1 MLTARMIIRIYDRT
15 DKNDPNKKIHW
26 AKPMD
31 HKCPYRPEFNL
42 GGYLSSGWII
52 TDEDELQSETDYEV
66 MVSFP
71 LIIPEAWET
80 VQNTIHTGMKSTI
93 QEASRILGEFT
104 LLEYEYTP

>member
-1 MLTARMIIRIYDRT
+1 MLTTRMIIRFYDRT
-15 DKNDPNKKIHW
+15 DKNDPNIKIRW

-31 HKCPYRPEFNL
+31 HKCTYRPEFNL
-42 GGYLSSGWII
+42 GGYLSSGNII

-71 LIIPEAWET
+71 LIIPEAWAT

-93 QEASRILGEFT
+93 QEASRILGEIT

>member
-15 DKNDPNKKIHW
+15 DKNDPNKKIRW

-42 GGYLSSGWII
+42 GGYLSSGMII
-52 TDEDELQSETDYEV
+52 TDADELQSETDYED

-80 VQNTIHTGMKSTI
+80 IQNTIHTGMKSTI

>member
-1 MLTARMIIRIYDRT
+1 MLTAKMLIRFYDKT
-15 DKNDPNKKIHW
+15 DKNTPDKKIRW

-31 HKCPYRPEFNL
+31 HKSPYRPEFNL
-42 GGYLSSGWII
+42 GGYLSSGMII

-80 VQNTIHTGMKSTI
+80 IKDTIHTGMKSTI

>member
-15 DKNDPNKKIHW
+15 DKNTPDKMIRW

-31 HKCPYRPEFNL
+31 HKSPYRPEFNL
-42 GGYLSSGWII
+42 GGYLSSGMII

-80 VQNTIHTGMKSTI
+80 IKDTIHTGMKSTI

>member
-1 MLTARMIIRIYDRT
+1 MLTARMIIRIYDKT
-15 DKNDPNKKIHW
+15 DKNDPNTKIHW

-31 HKCPYRPEFNL
+31 HKCPYRPAFNL
-42 GGYLSSGWII
+42 GGYLSSGMII

-71 LIIPEAWET
+71 LIIPEALET
-80 VQNTIHTGMKSTI
+80 IKDTIHTSMKSTI
-93 QEASRILGEFT
+93 QEASRILGEFI

>member
-1 MLTARMIIRIYDRT
+1 MLTTRMIIRFYDKT
-15 DKNDPNKKIHW
+15 DKNAPDKKIRW

-42 GGYLSSGWII
+42 GGYLSSGMII
-52 TDEDELQSETDYEV
+52 TDEDELESETDYEV

-71 LIIPEAWET
+71 LILPEAWET
-80 VQNTIHTGMKSTI
+80 IHNTLHTGMKSTI

>member
-1 MLTARMIIRIYDRT
+1 MLTTRMIIRFHDKT
-15 DKNDPNKKIHW
+15 DPKDPDKMIRW

-31 HKCPYRPEFNL
+31 HKCPYRPAFNL
-42 GGYLSSGWII
+42 GGYLSSGMII

>member
-15 DKNDPNKKIHW
+15 DKNAPDKKIRW

-31 HKCPYRPEFNL
+31 HKCPYRPAFNL

-80 VQNTIHTGMKSTI
+80 IKDTIHTSMKSTI